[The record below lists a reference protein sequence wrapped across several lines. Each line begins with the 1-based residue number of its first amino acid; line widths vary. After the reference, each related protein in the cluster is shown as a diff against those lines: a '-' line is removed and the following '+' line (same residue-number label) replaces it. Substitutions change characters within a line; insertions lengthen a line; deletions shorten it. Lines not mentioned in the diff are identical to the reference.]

1 MVGDQERVGA
11 VDPGQNRRVAD
22 HRKHFAGH
30 LDDDLVGVAVGHET
44 GERAA
49 SRHPVAA
56 GIVDDD
62 KVDAAGLLTFGREP
76 GSGATADDRLS
87 AADHGAELLEYLVAG
102 DAWHGVPSSLS
113 FRAVARDRRRR
124 WRRA

>member
-1 MVGDQERVGA
+1 MVGDQERVGT
-11 VDPGQNRRVAD
+11 VDSGQNRRVAD

-30 LDDDLVGVAVGHET
+30 LDVDLVGAAVGHEA

-49 SRHPVAA
+49 PRHPVAA

-62 KVDAAGLLTFGREP
+62 KVDAAGLLAFGGEA
-76 GSGATADDRLS
+76 GSGAAADDRLS

-113 FRAVARDRRRR
+113 
-124 WRRA
+124 